1 MSLEIIV
8 RERLITSNLTS
19 TVFLSR
25 YPCRRRVTMDNV
37 ELRVVLLEEH
47 GLGRIT
53 VGLEEY
59 FNFSFS
65 LSDELEKLEREFGD
79 LPTCRWNRR
88 APDYEG

>member
-1 MSLEIIV
+1 
-8 RERLITSNLTS
+8 
-19 TVFLSR
+19 
-25 YPCRRRVTMDNV
+25 MDNV

-65 LSDELEKLEREFGD
+65 LSDDLGKLEREFGD
-79 LPTCRWNRR
+79 LPMCGWDRR
-88 APDYEG
+88 APDYEV